1 MQNDFIPGL
10 FIGGIITACIAIML
24 CHSLTQTKIR
34 EDAIRHGVGKYILA
48 TPTSTEVTF
57 VWVTN
62 RSE

>member
-10 FIGGIITACIAIML
+10 LIGGIIACIAVML

-34 EDAIRHGVGKYILA
+34 EDAIKHGVGKYILT
-48 TPTSTEVTF
+48 TPTSTEATF

-62 RSE
+62 KTN